1 MQSILGK
8 RGTARP
14 RSSHVAR
21 WKRIWGL
28 ILIAPWV
35 IGLLIFKLIPIFA
48 SLVLSLTDFYLLEP
62 KAFQFIGLRNY
73 VGVFTDGTTW
83 LVLLRTI
90 TLALMIIPVQTGAAI
105 LLAAILSNQRLRMK
119 NLLRML
125 FFLPSII
132 PATAAVYMWQGF
144 VNPNTGWLNRL
155 ILGPIGLAGWN
166 HLYARGEAQSLFIV
180 SSLWAIGPGFLI
192 IMGAMQGIPPEVLEA
207 AKVDGANRL
216 RRFVSI
222 TLPMVSPAVFFTL
235 VINLTTVFG
244 GAILLDRGHNL
255 NTNTSSYDGYVY
267 YVLFRL
273 FKLGYATSVAWVF
286 FLFIMAL
293 VLILFFSSKYWVYFP
308 DQER

>member
-1 MQSILGK
+1 
-8 RGTARP
+8 
-14 RSSHVAR
+14 VAR
-21 WKRIWGL
+21 WKRIWGV
-28 ILIAPWV
+28 ILIAPWI
-35 IGLLIFKLIPIFA
+35 IGLLVFKLIPILA
-48 SLVLSLTDFYLLEP
+48 SLVLSLTDFFLLEP
-62 KAFQFIGLRNY
+62 KAVQFIGLRNY
-73 VGVFTDGTTW
+73 IGVFTDGTTW
-83 LVLLRTI
+83 SVLLRTVS
-90 TLALMIIPVQTGAAI
+90 LALMIIPVQTGAAI
-105 LLAAILSNQRLRMK
+105 LLAAILSNQRLRAK

-132 PATAAVYMWQGF
+132 PSTAAVYMWQGF

-155 ILGPIGLAGWN
+155 ILGPIGLASWN
-166 HLYARGEAQSLFIV
+166 HLYARGEAQSLYIV

-192 IMGAMQGIPPEVLEA
+192 IMGAMQGIPAEVLEA

-216 RRFVSI
+216 RRFFSV

-235 VINLTTVFG
+235 VINLMTVFG

-273 FKLGYATSVAWVF
+273 FKLGYASSVAWMF

-293 VLILFFSSKYWVYFP
+293 VLILFFTSKYWVYFP